1 MGYNVLTLKK
11 GVLKNERAADNK
23 YKKSD
28 LYNG

>member
-1 MGYNVLTLKK
+1 MGYNTLTLKK

-23 YKKSD
+23 YKESG